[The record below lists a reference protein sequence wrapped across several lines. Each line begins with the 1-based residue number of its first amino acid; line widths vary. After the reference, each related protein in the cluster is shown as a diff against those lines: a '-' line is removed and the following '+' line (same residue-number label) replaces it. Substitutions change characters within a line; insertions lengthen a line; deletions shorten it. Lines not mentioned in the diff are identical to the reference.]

1 MTAYTKS
8 TNFATKDTLTSGDPL
23 KIVKGTEINTEFDNI
38 ATAVNSKSDTASP
51 TFTGTVTIPILS
63 YAGTTLSAAVTGTGK
78 MVLDTSPTLVTPAL
92 GTPASGVLT
101 NCTGVQYTG
110 FKNRIIN
117 GAMVIDQRNT
127 GTSFT
132 VPNANGYGSCDR
144 WASLAGAT
152 STWTMQRVSSGL
164 ANFAYAL
171 QAGRNASSSSTSIL
185 YIGQVIETNNCQDLA
200 GQSVTLSFYAKA
212 GANFSASSSAL
223 IVELWTGSGTDQGWA
238 SLGSATWTSQAST
251 ISTSKVLTT
260 TYQQFTST
268 ATVPAGTNEIAI
280 RIWYAGV
287 GTAGAND
294 WFQITGVQLEKGSTA
309 TSFDYRPYGTEL
321 ALCQRYYEKSG
332 QYYVRGDVNSVSHYT
347 PFFFKTTKRT
357 TPTSVTLTLSYGG
370 TGSGGAAVNSMA
382 DGFEFLYSVGA
393 TASSSYAGVVY
404 AADSEL

>member
-1 MTAYTKS
+1 MRIDSTGNLLLGTNSANTA
-8 TNFATKDTLTSGDPL
+8 
-23 KIVKGTEINTEFDNI
+23 
-38 ATAVNSKSDTASP
+38 P
-51 TFTGTVTIPILS
+51 TGYI
-63 YAGTTLSAAVTGTGK
+63 SAANTF
-78 MVLDTSPTLVTPAL
+78 
-92 GTPASGVLT
+92 
-101 NCTGVQYTG
+101 G
-110 FKNRIIN
+110 FKNRSIN
-117 GAMVIDQRNT
+117 GAMVIDQRNA

-144 WASLAGAT
+144 WASIAGAT

-171 QAGRNASSSSTSIL
+171 QAGRNASSSSTSVL

-223 IVELWTGSGTDQGWA
+223 TVELWTGSGTDQGWT
-238 SLGSATWTSQAST
+238 SLTSATWTSQAL
-251 ISTSKVLTT
+251 IINTSKVLTT

-280 RIWYAGV
+280 RFWYTGV

-321 ALCQRYYEKSG
+321 ALCQRYFYKTFPQATAPAQNTSVYAG
-332 QYYVRGDVNSVSHYT
+332 AISYVAVLAGANYMSA
-347 PFFFKTTKRT
+347 PAFFPVVMRA
-357 TPTSVTLTLSYGG
+357 TPTTITFYNP
-370 TGSGGAAVNSMA
+370 GAANAKWRNGSLSTDSGNAVTNAAASQNGFLAVNNPQVSG
-382 DGFEFLYSVGA
+382 DGINNTIYVHA
-393 TASSSYAGVVY
+393 TAEA
-404 AADSEL
+404 EL